1 MLKVILWEKVFG
13 FGFDFLIF
21 IYMFWRGFIAS
32 WQPVEVHSLIQLMLN
47 HEYQSKNSLLT
58 APACK
63 GRRSHSETEVHTC
76 SEGVCVTA
84 FAWVETNNLHSHYTC
99 FYVQEFFKRYMAV
112 GKTFFSCFFFPFPVL
127 WNGHT
132 QANITHLQASVQ
144 LCIPAHPVP
153 LDTTHH
159 CFGCGQLYTRL
170 WSYTVALLFL

>member
-1 MLKVILWEKVFG
+1 MLKDTVRKSFG
-13 FGFDFLIF
+13 VWVWLSYFYLHVLKRFYSF
-21 IYMFWRGFIAS
+21 MTTRT
-32 WQPVEVHSLIQLMLN
+32 QVHSLIQLMLN

-112 GKTFFSCFFFPFPVL
+112 GKTFFSCFFFLSQFCEMDTHKL
-127 WNGHT
+127 TSHT
-132 QANITHLQASVQ
+132 SRPASSSAFQ
-144 LCIPAHPVP
+144 LILCLLTRP
-153 LDTTHH
+153 TTALVVVNSTLG
-159 CFGCGQLYTRL
+159 FGAIQ
-170 WSYTVALLFL
+170 